1 MEAFCS
7 RFISGTFGIALSA
20 LHYWD
25 RTNLIK
31 PSVRAAAGRGTKR
44 LYSFRDVVQLLVVSR
59 MRGIGLSLQRIRR
72 CLQFLRKHFPE
83 IEAPLAELSL
93 VTDGETVFL
102 LTDDPEQLLDV
113 VKQQFVWALPIA
125 AWLQSARATIAE
137 ATTPRIEQ
145 IEVAGRVF
153 EVEME
158 QDPEDGWWVGHVTN
172 LRGASSQGA
181 TLEECRYM
189 VADAIHGTLIVRGE
203 LAEDA
208 EEATQALA
216 V

>member
-7 RFISGTFGIALSA
+7 RFISRTFGIALSA

-59 MRGIGLSLQRIRR
+59 MRGLGLSLQRIRR
-72 CLQFLRKHFPE
+72 CLQYLRKHFPK

-93 VTDGETVFL
+93 VTDGETIFL
-102 LTDDPEQLLDV
+102 LTDDPEKLLDV
-113 VKQQFVWALPIA
+113 MKQQFVLALPIA
-125 AWLQSARATIAE
+125 AWLHAARETITE
-137 ATTPRIEQ
+137 ATTPHLEQ
-145 IEVAGRVF
+145 ITVAGRVF

-158 QDPEDGWWVGHVTN
+158 QDPEDGWWVGDTLN
-172 LRGASSQGA
+172 LPGACSQGA
-181 TLEECRYM
+181 TLDELRYM
-189 VADAIHGTLIVRGE
+189 IADAIEGTLIVRGE

-208 EEATQALA
+208 EEAAKASA

>member
-7 RFISGTFGIALSA
+7 RFISGTFGLAQSA

-25 RTNLIK
+25 KTGLIK
-31 PSVRAAAGRGTKR
+31 PSVRPAAGRGTKR

-59 MRGIGLSLQRIRR
+59 MRGLGLSLQRIRR
-72 CLQFLRKHFPE
+72 CLQYLRKHFPE

-93 VTDGETVFL
+93 VTDGETIFL
-102 LTDDPEQLLDV
+102 LTDDPAKLLDV
-113 VKQQFVWALPIA
+113 MKQQFVLALPIA
-125 AWLQSARATIAE
+125 AWLHTARETITE
-137 ATTPRIEQ
+137 ATTPHVEQ
-145 IEVAGRVF
+145 ITVAGRVF

-158 QDPEDGWWVGHVTN
+158 QDPEDGWWVGHVLN

-181 TLEECRYM
+181 TLEECRDM

>member
-1 MEAFCS
+1 
-7 RFISGTFGIALSA
+7 ISGTFGIALSA

-72 CLQFLRKHFPE
+72 CLQYLRKHFPE

-125 AWLQSARATIAE
+125 AWLHAARATITE

-158 QDPEDGWWVGHVTN
+158 QDPEDGWWVGFVDA
-172 LRGASSQGA
+172 LPGCGSQGK
-181 TLEECRYM
+181 TLDELRYM
-189 VADAIHGTLIVRGE
+189 VADAVRECLIVRGE
-203 LAEDA
+203 LADYALETA
-208 EEATQALA
+208 QASA